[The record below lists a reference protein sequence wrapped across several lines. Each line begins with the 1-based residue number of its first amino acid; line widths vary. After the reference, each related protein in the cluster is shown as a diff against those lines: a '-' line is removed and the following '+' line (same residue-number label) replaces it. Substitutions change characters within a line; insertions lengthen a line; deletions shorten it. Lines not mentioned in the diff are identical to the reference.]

1 MPQDTYS
8 GSVACYFESNL
19 TLVRSPSWTTVRFL
33 SSCHQIYDGQLSF
46 FIQTQATNRHLP
58 EAPTPPQRDPRPLH

>member
-1 MPQDTYS
+1 VLQDTYS

-19 TLVRSPSWTTVRFL
+19 TLVCSPSWTTVRFL

-46 FIQTQATNRHLP
+46 FIQTAG
-58 EAPTPPQRDPRPLH
+58 D